1 MIKITMR
8 EFSHHLSSYVQRAEE
23 GEKVVITKR
32 NKPSVQLSHYRENVS
47 SPSWKMVFNPIKI
60 KGEPLSK
67 TVIRMRKDR

>member
-8 EFSHHLSSYVQRAEE
+8 EFSHHVSGYVRRAEQ

-47 SPSWKMVFNPIKI
+47 SPSWKSTFVPVPI
-60 KGEPLSK
+60 KGEPLSQ
-67 TVIRMRKDR
+67 TVIKMRKDR